1 MIVDREV
8 SMARKTSKKSEPTGI
23 KPTVVSGILN
33 DSLEMMRS
41 ELMSALAENDI
52 SLTQDDQ
59 RVIFDS
65 ATRAM
70 NVVQSRVI
78 GRIGDLVG

>member
-8 SMARKTSKKSEPTGI
+8 SMAKKTSKKSEPTGLR
-23 KPTVVSGILN
+23 PTVVSGILN

>member
-1 MIVDREV
+1 
-8 SMARKTSKKSEPTGI
+8 MARKTSKKSEPTGI

>member
-1 MIVDREV
+1 
-8 SMARKTSKKSEPTGI
+8 MAKKTSKKSEPTGLR
-23 KPTVVSGILN
+23 PTVVSGILN